1 MRFLLCLLIA
11 LAPAAAA
18 AQTKPMPRDPAASAE
33 GGTGV
38 IKGRVVAADTGK
50 PLRRARVSVAGIG
63 LGRNAQKSTST
74 GLDGS
79 YVVRDLPAARYR
91 ITVTR
96 GGYLRIEYGQRRPNE
111 QGRPVDLGEGQTLE
125 KIDIAMPRM
134 SGISGR
140 ITDET
145 GDAIEGVSVYAMRSM
160 FFEGRRK
167 LVPISG
173 SSVETD
179 DEGEYRIPRL
189 APGSYQVM
197 ASTKETW
204 TIVDAAGRETVFG
217 YMPTYFPGVAA
228 PAGARRVT
236 VGLGEFVRAVD
247 FQLVPG
253 RAATVSGIAVDS
265 KGKPFPRV
273 SMGEHVRGLGFAS
286 FGGGPSAT
294 VAADGTFTIRN
305 VPPGEYSLEA
315 SRYGREAEGPPEVAM
330 MTVVVDG
337 NDIEGLMLT
346 GSNGGQVSGKL
357 VSEAGTLPELSRV
370 LINIREPYRN
380 QPPPLLLGAFRRDN
394 EKTIQDDGTFTVHN
408 VFGRARFQV
417 TLPEGWMVKSIRHEG
432 RDIMDAALELK
443 HGEQVHGV
451 EILITNRVTEIN
463 GQVVDGKNAPVGEAT
478 VLLFPV
484 DASRW
489 YENSRAVRAT
499 RPDQQGRWQLKGL
512 PAGEYLAV
520 ALDYVENDAWQD
532 PEYLESLREKAT
544 KVTIVEGASEAV
556 ALRIVVPDTR

>member
-1 MRFLLCLLIA
+1 MRHVLCLIIT
-11 LAPAAAA
+11 LAPALVT
-18 AQTKPMPRDPAASAE
+18 AQTSQMPRDPASTE
-33 GGTGV
+33 KGTAV

-79 YVVRDLPAARYR
+79 YVIRDLPAARYR

-111 QGRPVDLGEGQTLE
+111 QGRPVELADGQTVE
-125 KIDIAMPRM
+125 KVDIALPRM

-145 GDAIEGVSVYAMRSM
+145 GEAIEGVSVYAMRSM
-160 FFEGRRK
+160 FFEGRRR
-167 LVPISG
+167 LVPVSG
-173 SSVETD
+173 SSVQTD

-204 TIVDAAGRETVFG
+204 AITDSAGRETMFG
-217 YMPTYFPGVAA
+217 YMPTYFPGVAV
-228 PAGARRVT
+228 PADARRVT
-236 VGLGEFVRAVD
+236 VGLGEFVRAID

-265 KGKPFPRV
+265 KGRPFPRV

-286 FGGGPSAT
+286 FGGGPSAN

-315 SRYGREAEGPPEVAM
+315 SRYGREADGPPEVAL
-330 MTVVVDG
+330 MTVFVDG
-337 NDIEGLMLT
+337 NDIEGLLLT
-346 GSNGGQVSGKL
+346 GSTGGQVSGKL

-370 LINIREPYRN
+370 SINVQQPYRN
-380 QPPPLLLGAFRRDN
+380 QPPPLLLGAFRRNN
-394 EKTIQDDGTFTVHN
+394 EKTIQDDGTFIVHN
-408 VFGRARFQV
+408 VFGSARFQV
-417 TLPEGWMVKSIRHEG
+417 TLPEGWMVKAITHEG
-432 RDIMDAALELK
+432 RDMMNAALEPK
-443 HGEQVHGV
+443 HGEHVQGV

-463 GQVVDGKNAPVGEAT
+463 GQVVDQKNTPVGEAT
-478 VLLFPV
+478 VLVFPV
-484 DASRW
+484 DANGW
-489 YENSRAVRAT
+489 YENSRAIRAT

-512 PAGEYLAV
+512 PAGEYLAA

-532 PEYLESLREKAT
+532 PEYLESLREHAT
-544 KVTIVEGASEAV
+544 KVRITDGASEAV
-556 ALRIVVPDTR
+556 ALRIVTPTSK